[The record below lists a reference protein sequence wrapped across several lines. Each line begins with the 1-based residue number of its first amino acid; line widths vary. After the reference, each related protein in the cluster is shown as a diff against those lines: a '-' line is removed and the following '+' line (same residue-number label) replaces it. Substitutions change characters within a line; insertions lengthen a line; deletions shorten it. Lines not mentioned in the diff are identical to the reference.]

1 MTAESITQTENAEIR
16 QRIADYFDEHF
27 DEILTDLGE
36 IMSIDSSY
44 SQPAEGK
51 PFGEGSAAALAWGAE
66 KGRQLGLRVRNFD
79 NYAVSMTFGSDPVLG
94 ILSHLDVVPASAEG
108 WHYPPFACTVD
119 GDTIYGRG
127 AIDDKGPSVAVLWA
141 VKALKELNIPLSK
154 GFRIIFG
161 GDEEQGCEDI
171 VYYEKQEAF
180 PPMVFTPDGSFPV
193 LNCEKGMVHLTFST
207 PFEDSDITEI
217 RGGSVINAIP
227 DKCRITFAGTDGT
240 TLMYG
245 GKPAHASRPENGVNA
260 ITKFLEAYKKNC
272 GKMPQLCALRRMFP
286 HGEFDGESLGLG
298 FEDEVSGKM
307 TCALTLLSTEGGR
320 LRGGIDIRFP
330 IDRSYDEISRIVI
343 QELKSSGFE
352 IDECSGMEPHYVPA
366 DSPFVQTLLDVYE
379 EVKGER
385 GEPIAEGGITYVHN
399 TEGGVAFG
407 AEFPWEN
414 NNMHGVDEHISIETF
429 KMNLNMY
436 ANAIARICR

>member
-1 MTAESITQTENAEIR
+1 MTDESITKTENADIR
-16 QRIADYFDEHF
+16 QRIADYFDQHF
-27 DEILTDLGE
+27 DEILRDLNE
-36 IMSIDSSY
+36 IMSINSAF

-51 PFGEGSAAALAWGAE
+51 PFGEGSAAALAWGSE
-66 KGRQLGLRVRNFD
+66 KGRQLGLEVKNFD
-79 NYAVSMTFGSDPVLG
+79 NYAISMTSGSEPVLG
-94 ILSHLDVVPASAEG
+94 ILSHLDVVPASEEG

-141 VKALKELNIPLSK
+141 VRALKELNVPLSK

-161 GDEEQGCEDI
+161 GNEEQGCEDI
-171 VYYEKQEAF
+171 AYYEKQEPF

-193 LNCEKGMVHLTFST
+193 LNCEKGMVHLNFSA
-207 PFEDSDITEI
+207 PFEDHDITEI

-245 GKPAHASRPENGVNA
+245 GKSAHGSRPENGVNA
-260 ITKFLEAYKKNC
+260 ITKFLEAYKKDC
-272 GKMPQLCALRRMFP
+272 GKSPQLCALRRMFP
-286 HGEFDGESLGLG
+286 HGEYDGEALGLG
-298 FEDEVSGKM
+298 FEDEVSGRM
-307 TCALTLLSTEGGR
+307 TCALTMLYTDGDR

-330 IDRSYDEISRIVI
+330 IDRSYDEISGTVI
-343 QELKSSGFE
+343 QELKSSGFS
-352 IDECSGMEPHYVPA
+352 IDDCSGMEPHHVPA
-366 DSPFVQTLLDVYE
+366 DSPFVQTLLEVYE
-379 EVKGER
+379 DVKGER

-429 KMNLNMY
+429 KLNLNMY